1 MSNDLVNSLMEQLN
15 ALSAQEKRLI
25 ASRLLEQA
33 NDEEQPQIL
42 ELSEE
47 VRYRKREY
55 QWMKEHKGE
64 YAGQWVALEGD
75 KLYGHGSTAR
85 QALDEAKKAG
95 AKMPFIARIE
105 SPDDLP
111 FGGW

>member
-1 MSNDLVNSLMEQLN
+1 MSNDLVDSLMEQLN

-33 NDEEQPQIL
+33 NDEEQPQSL
-42 ELSEE
+42 ELPEE

-55 QWMKEHKGE
+55 QWMKEHKDE

-85 QALDEAKKAG
+85 QALNEAKIAG